1 MKDFGKIQKIL
12 SKELDEE
19 RYQHTIGVM
28 YTSAALA
35 MAHSCDLEQA
45 QLAGLL
51 HDCAKCIPNK
61 KKLKLC
67 RRHGIPITPLEEE
80 NPFLLHAKLGAYRAR
95 EKYQVD
101 DPAVLRAIAW
111 HTTGRPKMSLLEK
124 IIYLA
129 DYIEPMRDRAPD
141 LAEIRRLAYMDI
153 DECMYRVLEDT
164 LDYLKKNPKD
174 IDKQTEDAFFY
185 YEKLHLQKNKGDI

>member
-1 MKDFGKIQKIL
+1 MKDIGKIQKML

-19 RYQHTIGVM
+19 RYQHTVGVM
-28 YTSAALA
+28 YTCAALA
-35 MAHSCDLEQA
+35 MAHSCDIDQA
-45 QLAGLL
+45 QIAGLL

-67 RRHGIPITPLEEE
+67 RKHGIPVTALEED
-80 NPFLLHAKLGAYRAR
+80 NPFLLHGKLGAYRAQR
-95 EKYQVD
+95 KYQVS
-101 DPAVLRAIAW
+101 DPAVLRAIAY

-124 IIYLA
+124 IVYLA
-129 DYIEPMRDRAPD
+129 DYIEPMRDKAPN
-141 LAEIRRLAYMDI
+141 LAEIRRLAYVEI

-174 IDKQTEDAFFY
+174 IDKLTEDAFHY
-185 YEKLHLQKNKGDI
+185 YEKLHYQKIKER